1 MDHVTFNSGRRT
13 AVLYTG
19 PGTSG
24 WRYWK
29 QPHAD
34 SWLRLK
40 LRNLPKES
48 ARRKLDL
55 DTLKDQETQREV
67 SLRLQNR
74 FLKLLGGRNRDETDI
89 WQSIKNIEMETGR
102 KIWGYSNRKRRV
114 DLSDTYMD
122 SSWRKERAVKRYPP
136 QFSRGSSE
144 KILNKR

>member
-1 MDHVTFNSGRRT
+1 M
-13 AVLYTG
+13 
-19 PGTSG
+19 
-24 WRYWK
+24 
-29 QPHAD
+29 
-34 SWLRLK
+34 K

-48 ARRKLDL
+48 ARRKLNL

-74 FLKLLGGRNRDETDI
+74 FLKLLGGRNRGETDI

-122 SSWRKERAVKRYPP
+122 SS
-136 QFSRGSSE
+136 
-144 KILNKR
+144 